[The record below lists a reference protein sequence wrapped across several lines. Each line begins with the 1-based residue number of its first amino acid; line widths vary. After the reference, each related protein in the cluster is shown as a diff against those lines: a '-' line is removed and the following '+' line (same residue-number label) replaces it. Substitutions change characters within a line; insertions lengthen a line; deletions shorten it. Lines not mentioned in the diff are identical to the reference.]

1 MADEHEQNLAYQK
14 VRDEMYYRERAV
26 DHALE
31 LHKQNKA
38 APWSAE
44 ELIYYANAIYRFY
57 KGTSNE

>member
-14 VRDEMYYRERAV
+14 ERDEMYYRERAV

-31 LHKQNKA
+31 LVKQNKQIVSVEA
-38 APWSAE
+38 
-44 ELIYYANAIYRFY
+44 LVNNANAIYRFY